1 MNMIST
7 GAFLAETDA
16 STKQNELVKKLTAA
30 WEKKNSKTAR
40 AGGASLMA
48 LSLAACGGED
58 NTPFSAAD
66 VSAAEAAAT
75 TAALT
80 GADGTVY
87 ASVDAAVTSNDTAI
101 ADAARAEGVAS
112 VDITTDNQAAI
123 DAAVAAVD
131 LTTDN
136 AAATDAAVAADT
148 AFASLAD
155 LVAAYDAL
163 ANPAGS
169 TAALTTSTDILI
181 GTSSNDSFTG
191 TTATY
196 AAGDVVSDGSTT
208 DNDTLTMTVT
218 DDINLTGS
226 IVNIENVNINL
237 VQFTNTDFDVDVG
250 GISDGTTISF
260 DVTQTGST
268 VTALSVDSIGSV
280 TLALSDDFTTL
291 DMDTDADA
299 DVTVTSAYTG
309 TGTLVISD
317 SGTVTMDTLT
327 VTTADDVTFNLTNT
341 NVDETLTVTSAND
354 ILITAVD
361 AADTLVLTSGDETI
375 ITTADDAE
383 TITISAQGTALSA
396 TGAASTA
403 TTASAINGATDLD
416 VLNLSGNGGDLRIDI
431 AGGATSDALSTI
443 NVTGDYN
450 VTVIADAGDHD
461 VLANKLTFNDNSSAT
476 TKLVLDTKTDDTTLD
491 ARAIGADEIELD
503 ADFGAETI
511 TVASGQ
517 HYIASNDQ
525 ATGLVFTSA
534 LASASTNTI
543 TFEVSDEIT
552 TTTGSTATTYDI
564 DDITFTN
571 FATVNLIATDNF
583 ANQTTAAAVANLTA
597 GPATLNISGSGTFS
611 NITGGVITAG
621 SIDASAMTGAASIF
635 LSGAVAGV
643 STGSGA
649 DTLTLEGAKAYDL
662 DTGAGNDTIAFGT
675 TVTSATIDGGAGT
688 DTVSFT
694 ATTNLQGGSKN
705 LTLSNIEIIDIDA
718 SGDAASTLTIN
729 SSNLTGQTLT
739 VISTENTT
747 GDILTVIGN
756 GSTIDLSGITVE
768 TADITTNIDATTWT
782 GVSAV
787 TITGTNDAD
796 DIDIDGG
803 VGSTASGGAGDDN
816 IAGGAGADTINGD
829 GGADT
834 ITGGGGADT
843 ITGGGGG
850 DTITSGDGADT
861 IDLTEAVAATDTL
874 ITSGGAAGTAMSHDT
889 VTGFAAGSAS
899 TADEVDI
906 DISNIEALA
915 TNLSDLD
922 DATSDT
928 GAGNA
933 TASTVTEAF
942 DAANLTSGT
951 DLLIIGGGLTFSSVA
966 AVADALEDGGSV
978 EMTVNG
984 ADTAGDVYMV
994 LYSDGTNSHLAAIET
1009 SVAAGD
1015 NGTYADGELS
1025 GNMVMTFNG
1034 ISDATDFAATNFDF
1048 IA

>member
-1 MNMIST
+1 
-7 GAFLAETDA
+7 
-16 STKQNELVKKLTAA
+16 
-30 WEKKNSKTAR
+30 
-40 AGGASLMA
+40 
-48 LSLAACGGED
+48 
-58 NTPFSAAD
+58 
-66 VSAAEAAAT
+66 
-75 TAALT
+75 
-80 GADGTVY
+80 
-87 ASVDAAVTSNDTAI
+87 
-101 ADAARAEGVAS
+101 
-112 VDITTDNQAAI
+112 
-123 DAAVAAVD
+123 
-131 LTTDN
+131 
-136 AAATDAAVAADT
+136 
-148 AFASLAD
+148 
-155 LVAAYDAL
+155 
-163 ANPAGS
+163 
-169 TAALTTSTDILI
+169 
-181 GTSSNDSFTG
+181 
-191 TTATY
+191 
-196 AAGDVVSDGSTT
+196 
-208 DNDTLTMTVT
+208 
-218 DDINLTGS
+218 
-226 IVNIENVNINL
+226 
-237 VQFTNTDFDVDVG
+237 
-250 GISDGTTISF
+250 
-260 DVTQTGST
+260 
-268 VTALSVDSIGSV
+268 
-280 TLALSDDFTTL
+280 
-291 DMDTDADA
+291 
-299 DVTVTSAYTG
+299 
-309 TGTLVISD
+309 
-317 SGTVTMDTLT
+317 
-327 VTTADDVTFNLTNT
+327 
-341 NVDETLTVTSAND
+341 
-354 ILITAVD
+354 
-361 AADTLVLTSGDETI
+361 
-375 ITTADDAE
+375 
-383 TITISAQGTALSA
+383 
-396 TGAASTA
+396 
-403 TTASAINGATDLD
+403 
-416 VLNLSGNGGDLRIDI
+416 
-431 AGGATSDALSTI
+431 
-443 NVTGDYN
+443 
-450 VTVIADAGDHD
+450 
-461 VLANKLTFNDNSSAT
+461 
-476 TKLVLDTKTDDTTLD
+476 
-491 ARAIGADEIELD
+491 
-503 ADFGAETI
+503 
-511 TVASGQ
+511 
-517 HYIASNDQ
+517 
-525 ATGLVFTSA
+525 
-534 LASASTNTI
+534 
-543 TFEVSDEIT
+543 
-552 TTTGSTATTYDI
+552 
-564 DDITFTN
+564 
-571 FATVNLIATDNF
+571 
-583 ANQTTAAAVANLTA
+583 
-597 GPATLNISGSGTFS
+597 
-611 NITGGVITAG
+611 
-621 SIDASAMTGAASIF
+621 
-635 LSGAVAGV
+635 
-643 STGSGA
+643 
-649 DTLTLEGAKAYDL
+649 
-662 DTGAGNDTIAFGT
+662 
-675 TVTSATIDGGAGT
+675 
-688 DTVSFT
+688 
-694 ATTNLQGGSKN
+694 
-705 LTLSNIEIIDIDA
+705 
-718 SGDAASTLTIN
+718 
-729 SSNLTGQTLT
+729 